1 MRCATRRPLF
11 PTLKDGE
18 DGAVFMGLI
27 AFLKRLFLGTPAPSS
42 NGEKQSSG
50 TSRPA
55 DLDRHSPQGAAPPES
70 HVLPFP
76 SGRKRFRVPHLLRYS
91 AKVGKKRVWLR
102 ITRELP
108 YRFARPN
115 IASSEEYGDL
125 SDDHNADALGRFG
138 LPVLRTPD
146 ELAQWLGLSLGRVAW
161 LTGRFFENERPQ
173 SEQEAH
179 YHFHWVKKKTA
190 GYRLIEAPKV
200 LLKGMQT
207 QILRGILDL
216 VPAHPAAHGFVK
228 HRSIRS
234 NAAPHVG
241 SAWVL
246 KLDLTNFYPS
256 VPFSRVVAI
265 FRSLGY
271 CREVAIWLGR
281 LTTSAIPSNLSS
293 PDRLANTVWPYRSRH
308 LPQGAPTSPALA
320 NLSAFSL
327 DVRLNGLTAKYG
339 ARYTRY
345 ADDLTL
351 SGPGKSIPALKEI
364 IPFAEW
370 IVRNERFTTNKSKRR
385 VLRRHQQQTV
395 TGIVVNEKLTLSRA
409 EFDQLKAIL
418 TNCIRHGGTSQ
429 NRAGH
434 ADFRSHLRGRIGHFL
449 SVNRERG
456 EKLRVLFEQIDWS
469 C

>member
-1 MRCATRRPLF
+1 
-11 PTLKDGE
+11 
-18 DGAVFMGLI
+18 MGLI

-42 NGEKQSSG
+42 DRNVRSSDA
-50 TSRPA
+50 SRTTVDHA
-55 DLDRHSPQGAAPPES
+55 DSPGDGGVPELHATLAEAS
-70 HVLPFP
+70 P
-76 SGRKRFRVPHLLRYS
+76 RRFRIPHRLRYS
-91 AKVGKKRVWLR
+91 AKVGQKRVWLS
-102 ITRELP
+102 ITRDRP
-108 YRFARPN
+108 YRFARPV
-115 IASSEEYGDL
+115 IAPTEEFSDL
-125 SDDHNADALGRFG
+125 SGDHDAAKLGKYD
-138 LPVLRTPD
+138 LPALRTPD
-146 ELAQWLGLSLGRVAW
+146 ELAQWLGVSLGRVAW

-173 SEQEAH
+173 SEHAAH

-190 GYRLIEAPKV
+190 GYRLIEAPKL
-200 LLKGMQT
+200 LLKTVQS
-207 QILRGILDL
+207 QILRGILDK

-228 HRSIRS
+228 QRSIRS

-241 SAWVL
+241 SAWIL

-256 VPFSRVVAI
+256 VSFSRVVAI

-281 LTTSAIPSNLSS
+281 LTTSAIPSNLNS
-293 PDRLANTVWPYRSRH
+293 PDGMANTVWPYRSRH

-327 DVRLNGLTAKYG
+327 DVRLHGMAAKYG

-351 SGPGKSIPALKEI
+351 SGPGQAIPALREI

-385 VLRRHQQQTV
+385 VLRRHQQQSV
-395 TGIVVNEKLTLSRA
+395 TGIVVNKKLTLSRA

-418 TNCIRHGGTSQ
+418 TNCIRHGGASQ
-429 NRAGH
+429 NRDGH
-434 ADFRSHLRGRIGHFL
+434 ADFASHLRGRIGHFL
-449 SVNRERG
+449 SVNPERG
-456 EKLRVLFEQIDWS
+456 EKLRVLFGQVDWGR
-469 C
+469 

>member
-1 MRCATRRPLF
+1 
-11 PTLKDGE
+11 
-18 DGAVFMGLI
+18 MGLI
-27 AFLKRLFLGTPAPSS
+27 AFLKRLFWGTPAPSS
-42 NGEKQSSG
+42 GREQLSSDVS
-50 TSRPA
+50 TA
-55 DLDRHSPQGAAPPES
+55 AEMQDLSGGGASSPSPSAPFTEPTRKFRYLYPLRDHTTTLRQGRT
-70 HVLPFP
+70 L
-76 SGRKRFRVPHLLRYS
+76 RVVRDS
-91 AKVGKKRVWLR
+91 
-102 ITRELP
+102 P
-108 YRFARPN
+108 YRFARPHL
-115 IASSEEYGDL
+115 ASSGEYTDLTGDHD
-125 SDDHNADALGRFG
+125 SRALAVYG
-138 LPVLRTPD
+138 LPDLRTP
-146 ELAQWLGLSLGRVAW
+146 ENLAHWLDIPLGKVAW

-200 LLKGMQT
+200 LLKAVQS
-207 QILRGILDL
+207 QILRSILDR

-228 HRSIRS
+228 QRSIRS

-271 CREVAIWLGR
+271 GREVAIWLGR

-320 NLSAFSL
+320 NLSAFGL
-327 DVRLNGLTAKYG
+327 DVRISGMAAKYG

-364 IPFAEW
+364 IPFAEM
-370 IVRNERFTTNKSKRR
+370 IVCDERFSTNKSKRR

-434 ADFRSHLRGRIGHFL
+434 ADFASHLRGRIGHFL

-456 EKLRVLFEQIDWS
+456 EKLRVLFQQIDWS
-469 C
+469 R

>member
-1 MRCATRRPLF
+1 
-11 PTLKDGE
+11 
-18 DGAVFMGLI
+18 MGLI
-27 AFLKRLFLGTPAPSS
+27 AFIKQMFFGTPAPSS
-42 NGEKQSSG
+42 GPHRPQSGSLPNAG
-50 TSRPA
+50 SESRATGDNRPHTPA
-55 DLDRHSPQGAAPPES
+55 PVSPPEQP
-70 HVLPFP
+70 PF
-76 SGRKRFRVPHLLRYS
+76 RFRKPKRLRY
-91 AKVGKKRVWLR
+91 AAHVKRQGRRLQ
-102 ITRELP
+102 ITQGLP
-108 YRFARPN
+108 YRFSRPSF
-115 IASSEEYGDL
+115 SSPQEFFDLTGDQDTESL
-125 SDDHNADALGRFG
+125 QRYG
-138 LPVLRTPD
+138 LPILRTPD
-146 ELAQWLGLSLGRVAW
+146 DLAHWLGVPLGRVAW

-179 YHFHWVKKKTA
+179 YHFHWVKKKTE

-200 LLKGMQT
+200 LLKTVQT

-256 VPFSRVVAI
+256 VPFARVVAI

-281 LTTSAIPSNLSS
+281 LTTSAIPSNLNS
-293 PDRLANTVWPYRSRH
+293 PDGMANTVWPYRTRH

-327 DVRLNGLTAKYG
+327 DVRLHGMAAKYG

-351 SGPGKSIPALKEI
+351 SGPGQSIPALREI

-370 IVRNERFTTNKSKRR
+370 IVYNERFTTNKSKRR
-385 VLRRHQQQTV
+385 VLRRHQQQSV
-395 TGIVVNEKLTLSRA
+395 TGIVVNEKLSLSRA
-409 EFDQLKAIL
+409 DYDQLKAIL
-418 TNCIRHGGTSQ
+418 TNCIRHGGASQ

-434 ADFRSHLRGRIGHFL
+434 ADFASHLRGRIGHFL
-449 SVNRERG
+449 SVHRERG
-456 EKLRVLFEQIDWS
+456 EKLRVLFQQIDWGKHS
-469 C
+469 APGPN

>member
-1 MRCATRRPLF
+1 
-11 PTLKDGE
+11 
-18 DGAVFMGLI
+18 MGLI
-27 AFLKRLFLGTPAPSS
+27 AFLKRLFWGTPAPSS
-42 NGEKQSSG
+42 EPDQRS
-50 TSRPA
+50 
-55 DLDRHSPQGAAPPES
+55 
-70 HVLPFP
+70 P
-76 SGRKRFRVPHLLRYS
+76 SGSQPAAEEASSRGGSGVALPPGSVPTRSRFQIPSALRYRLQLPPR
-91 AKVGKKRVWLR
+91 GRVR
-102 ITRELP
+102 QVAREVP
-108 YRFARPN
+108 YRFARPDLP
-115 IASSEEYGDL
+115 ASGYGDL
-125 SDDHNADALGRFG
+125 SGDHRSAALGRFG
-138 LPVLRTPD
+138 LPELRTPED
-146 ELAQWLGLSLGRVAW
+146 LGRWVGVSLGRLAW

-179 YHFHWVKKKTA
+179 YHFHWVKKKTD
-190 GYRLIEAPKV
+190 GYRLIEAPKS
-200 LLKGMQT
+200 LLKTVQT
-207 QILRGILDL
+207 QILRGILDK

-228 HRSIRS
+228 RRSIRS

-281 LTTSAIPSNLSS
+281 LTTSAIPSNLGS
-293 PDRLANTVWPYRSRH
+293 PDRRENTVWPYRTRH

-327 DVRLNGLTAKYG
+327 DVRLSGMATKYG

-351 SGPGKSIPALKEI
+351 SGPGQSIPALREI
-364 IPFAEW
+364 IPFAQW
-370 IVRNERFTTNKSKRR
+370 IVGNERFTVNKAKRR

-409 EFDQLKAIL
+409 AFDQLKAIL
-418 TNCIRHGGTSQ
+418 TNCLRHGPASQ
-429 NRAGH
+429 NREGH
-434 ADFRSHLRGRIGHFL
+434 ADYASHLRGRVGHWM
-449 SVNRERG
+449 SVNPERG
-456 EKLRVLFEQIDWS
+456 AKLLGLFQQIDWS
-469 C
+469 R

>member
-1 MRCATRRPLF
+1 
-11 PTLKDGE
+11 
-18 DGAVFMGLI
+18 MGLI
-27 AFLKRLFLGTPAPSS
+27 AFLKRLFLGTPAPLPEHEQLSTDVLRTAETQDSS
-42 NGEKQSSG
+42 PEGASSPSL
-50 TSRPA
+50 T
-55 DLDRHSPQGAAPPES
+55 APSAE
-70 HVLPFP
+70 
-76 SGRKRFRVPHLLRYS
+76 SGRKFRYPYPLRYYTT
-91 AKVGKKRVWLR
+91 VRRQGRTLRVVK
-102 ITRELP
+102 TTP
-108 YRFARPN
+108 YRFARPHL
-115 IASSEEYGDL
+115 ASPGEYTDLTGDHD
-125 SDDHNADALGRFG
+125 SQALAVYG
-138 LPVLRTPD
+138 LPELRTPD
-146 ELAQWLGLSLGRVAW
+146 DLARWLEIPLGKVAW

-200 LLKGMQT
+200 LLKAAQT

-265 FRSLGY
+265 FRALGY

-281 LTTSAIPSNLSS
+281 LTTSAIPSNLNA
-293 PDRLANTVWPYRSRH
+293 PDGLANTVWPYRSRH

-327 DVRLNGLTAKYG
+327 DVRLNGLAAKYG

-364 IPFAEW
+364 IPFAEM
-370 IVRNERFTTNKSKRR
+370 IVSYERFSTNKSKRR

-418 TNCIRHGGTSQ
+418 TNCIRHGGASQ

-434 ADFRSHLRGRIGHFL
+434 ADFSSHLRGRIGHFL

-456 EKLRVLFEQIDWS
+456 EKLRALYQQIDWGR
-469 C
+469 

>member
-1 MRCATRRPLF
+1 MGEARPVEAAKPATGSASVSPASPPNSAAATPKQPFRK
-11 PTLKDGE
+11 PT
-18 DGAVFMGLI
+18 
-27 AFLKRLFLGTPAPSS
+27 P
-42 NGEKQSSG
+42 
-50 TSRPA
+50 
-55 DLDRHSPQGAAPPES
+55 
-70 HVLPFP
+70 
-76 SGRKRFRVPHLLRYS
+76 LRYS
-91 AKVGKKRVWLR
+91 ATVRRQGRTLRVVNS
-102 ITRELP
+102 LP
-108 YRFARPN
+108 YRFARPDFV
-115 IASSEEYGDL
+115 SEGSYNDL
-125 SDDHNADALGRFG
+125 SGDHHALTLEKFG
-138 LPVLRTPD
+138 LPGLRTPD
-146 ELAQWLGLSLGRVAW
+146 DLAQWLGVPLGRLAW

-179 YHFHWVKKKTA
+179 YHFHWVKKKTD

-200 LLKGMQT
+200 LLKTVQT
-207 QILRGILDL
+207 QILRGILDK
-216 VPAHPAAHGFVK
+216 VPAHPAAHGFVRQ
-228 HRSIRS
+228 RSIRS

-281 LTTSAIPSNLSS
+281 LTTSAIPSNLGS
-293 PDRLANTVWPYRSRH
+293 PDRRENTVWPYRTRH

-327 DVRLNGLTAKYG
+327 DVRLYGMAAKYG

-351 SGPGKSIPALKEI
+351 SGPGKSIPALREI

-370 IVRNERFTTNKSKRR
+370 IVRNERFTVNKLKRR

-418 TNCIRHGGTSQ
+418 TNCLRHGPASQ
-429 NRAGH
+429 NRDSH
-434 ADFRSHLRGRIGHFL
+434 ADYASHLRGRIGHFQ
-449 SVNRERG
+449 SINPERG
-456 EKLRVLFEQIDWS
+456 GKLLEMYKRIEWGR
-469 C
+469 

>member
-1 MRCATRRPLF
+1 
-11 PTLKDGE
+11 
-18 DGAVFMGLI
+18 MGLI
-27 AFLKRLFLGTPAPSS
+27 AYLKRLFLGTPAPSS
-42 NGEKQSSG
+42 DHEQLSSEVSPTAVMQDFSGGEAFYTPTAQF
-50 TSRPA
+50 T
-55 DLDRHSPQGAAPPES
+55 ES
-70 HVLPFP
+70 A
-76 SGRKRFRVPHLLRYS
+76 RKFQYFYPLRYYS
-91 AKVGKKRVWLR
+91 TALRQGRTLRVVR
-102 ITRELP
+102 GVP
-108 YRFARPN
+108 YRFARPQL
-115 IASSEEYGDL
+115 ASPEEYTDLTGDHD
-125 SDDHNADALGRFG
+125 SQALAGYG
-138 LPVLRTPD
+138 LPDLRSPED
-146 ELAQWLGLSLGRVAW
+146 LARWLEIPLGKVAW

-179 YHFHWVKKKTA
+179 YHFHWIKKKTA

-200 LLKGMQT
+200 LLKAAQT

-216 VPAHPAAHGFVK
+216 LPAHPAAHGFVK

-265 FRSLGY
+265 FRSMGY
-271 CREVAIWLGR
+271 GREVAIWLGR
-281 LTTSAIPSNLSS
+281 LTTSAIPSNLNA
-293 PDRLANTVWPYRSRH
+293 PDGMANTVWPYRSRH

-327 DVRLNGLTAKYG
+327 DVRLAGMAAKYG

-351 SGPGKSIPALKEI
+351 SGPGKSIPALREI
-364 IPFAEW
+364 IPFAQW
-370 IVRNERFTTNKSKRR
+370 IVRNERFTVNTNKRR
-385 VLRRHQQQTV
+385 VLKRHQQQTV

-429 NRAGH
+429 NREGH
-434 ADFRSHLRGRIGHFL
+434 ADFASHLRGRIGHFL
-449 SVNRERG
+449 SVNPERG
-456 EKLRVLFEQIDWS
+456 EKLRVLYS
-469 C
+469 

>member
-11 PTLKDGE
+11 PPHKDGH

-27 AFLKRLFLGTPAPSS
+27 ALLKRLFLGTPAPSS
-42 NGEKQSSG
+42 AGEKLPPDA
-50 TSRPA
+50 SRT
-55 DLDRHSPQGAAPPES
+55 LDTERPTGRAAQAPPPEE
-70 HVLPFP
+70 PAT
-76 SGRKRFRVPHLLRYS
+76 RKRFRIPDPLRYS
-91 AKVGKKRVWLR
+91 TTVRRQGRTLRVVR
-102 ITRELP
+102 DIP
-108 YRFARPN
+108 YRFARPHL
-115 IASSEEYGDL
+115 ALPGEYNDL
-125 SDDHNADALGRFG
+125 SGDHHAARLAMFG
-138 LPVLRTPD
+138 LPELRTPD
-146 ELAQWLGLSLGRVAW
+146 DLARWLRVPLGRLAW

-200 LLKGMQT
+200 LLKTVQT
-207 QILRGILDL
+207 QILRGILDK

-228 HRSIRS
+228 HCSIRS

-241 SAWVL
+241 RAWVL

-256 VPFSRVVAI
+256 VSFARVVAI
-265 FRSLGY
+265 FRALGY
-271 CREVAIWLGR
+271 GREVAIWLGR
-281 LTTSAIPSNLSS
+281 LTTSAIPSNLNS
-293 PDRLANTVWPYRSRH
+293 PDGLANTVWPYRSRH

-327 DVRLNGLTAKYG
+327 DVRLQGMATKYG

-351 SGPGKSIPALKEI
+351 SGPGQSIPALREI

-385 VLRRHQQQTV
+385 LLRRHQQQSV
-395 TGIVVNEKLTLSRA
+395 TGIVVNEKLSLSRA

-418 TNCIRHGGTSQ
+418 TNCIRHGGASQ
-429 NRAGH
+429 NRDGH
-434 ADFRSHLRGRIGHFL
+434 ADFAAHLRGRIGHFL

-456 EKLRVLFEQIDWS
+456 EKLRVLFQQIDWGR
-469 C
+469 

>member
-1 MRCATRRPLF
+1 
-11 PTLKDGE
+11 
-18 DGAVFMGLI
+18 MGLI

-42 NGEKQSSG
+42 NGEQQSSDD
-50 TSRPA
+50 SRTRDTERPTGRDAPA
-55 DLDRHSPQGAAPPES
+55 P
-70 HVLPFP
+70 LPGGP
-76 SGRKRFRVPHLLRYS
+76 VARSRFRIPDPLRY
-91 AKVGKKRVWLR
+91 ATTVRRLGR
-102 ITRELP
+102 TRHVVRGLP
-108 YRFARPN
+108 YRFARPH
-115 IASSEEYGDL
+115 IALPGEYNDL
-125 SDDHNADALGRFG
+125 AGDHNAARLAMFG
-138 LPVLRTPD
+138 LPELRTPE
-146 ELAQWLGLSLGRVAW
+146 ELARWLGVPLGRLAW

-173 SEQEAH
+173 SEQAAH

-190 GYRLIEAPKV
+190 GYRLIEAPKG
-200 LLKGMQT
+200 LLKTVQT
-207 QILRGILDL
+207 QILRAILDR

-228 HRSIRS
+228 RRSIRS

-256 VPFSRVVAI
+256 VSFSRVVAI
-265 FRSLGY
+265 FRALGY
-271 CREVAIWLGR
+271 CREVAIWLSR
-281 LTTSAIPSNLSS
+281 LTTSAIPSNLNS
-293 PDRLANTVWPYRSRH
+293 PDGLANTVWPYLSRH

-327 DVRLNGLTAKYG
+327 DVRLQGLAAKYG

-351 SGPGKSIPALKEI
+351 SGPGHSIPALHEI

-370 IVRNERFTTNKSKRR
+370 IVRNERFTSNRSKRR

-395 TGIVVNEKLTLSRA
+395 TGIVVNEKLSLSRA

-418 TNCIRHGGTSQ
+418 TNCLRHGAASQ

-434 ADFRSHLRGRIGHFL
+434 ADFAAHLRGRIGHFL
-449 SVNRERG
+449 SVHPERG
-456 EKLRVLFEQIDWS
+456 EKLRALFQQVDWGQ
-469 C
+469 

>member
-1 MRCATRRPLF
+1 
-11 PTLKDGE
+11 
-18 DGAVFMGLI
+18 MGLI
-27 AFLKRLFLGTPAPSS
+27 AFLKRLFMGTPAPSS
-42 NGEKQSSG
+42 DREQLPSNESRGSGSGIPSSKG
-50 TSRPA
+50 SQDTQTLSLPA
-55 DLDRHSPQGAAPPES
+55 EPEERH
-70 HVLPFP
+70 
-76 SGRKRFRVPHLLRYS
+76 RFRYPDRLRYS
-91 AKVGKKRVWLR
+91 TTLRRQGRTLRVVR
-102 ITRELP
+102 GAP

-115 IASSEEYGDL
+115 FASPGDFNDL
-125 SDDHNADALGRFG
+125 SEDHNADALKVYG
-138 LPVLRTPD
+138 LPELRTPE
-146 ELAQWLGLSLGRVAW
+146 ELAHWLEIPLGKVAW

-200 LLKGMQT
+200 LLKTVQT
-207 QILRGILDL
+207 QILRDILDL

-228 HRSIRS
+228 RRSIRS

-281 LTTSAIPSNLSS
+281 LTTSGIPSNLSS

-327 DVRLNGLTAKYG
+327 DVRLNGLAAKYG

-370 IVRNERFTTNKSKRR
+370 IVRNERFSTNKSKRR

-456 EKLRVLFEQIDWS
+456 EKLRVLFQQIDWGR
-469 C
+469 

>member
-1 MRCATRRPLF
+1 
-11 PTLKDGE
+11 
-18 DGAVFMGLI
+18 MGLI
-27 AFLKRLFLGTPAPSS
+27 AFLKRLFLGTPASAS
-42 NGEKQSSG
+42 LDDKQFSD
-50 TSRPA
+50 TSRPN
-55 DLDRHSPQGAAPPES
+55 DMERLPGRGISSPLLTPPSGMPES
-70 HVLPFP
+70 RL
-76 SGRKRFRVPHLLRYS
+76 RFRTPYKLRYS
-91 AKVGKKRVWLR
+91 ATLQRPGRTLRVVHQ
-102 ITRELP
+102 LP
-108 YRFARPN
+108 YRFARPHL
-115 IASSEEYGDL
+115 ALPGEYNDL
-125 SDDHNADALGRFG
+125 SEDHNAARLAVFG
-138 LPVLRTPD
+138 LPELRTPED
-146 ELAQWLGLSLGRVAW
+146 LAGWLDIPLGRLAW

-179 YHFHWVKKKTA
+179 YHFHWLKKKTA

-200 LLKGMQT
+200 LLKSVQT

-228 HRSIRS
+228 QRSIRS
-234 NAAPHVG
+234 NATPHVG

-281 LTTSAIPSNLSS
+281 LTTSAIPSNLGS

-327 DVRLNGLTAKYG
+327 DVRLNGLAAKYG

-351 SGPGKSIPALKEI
+351 SGPGKSIPALQEI

-370 IVRNERFTTNKSKRR
+370 IVRNERFATNRSKRR

-395 TGIVVNEKLTLSRA
+395 TGIVVNEKLTLTRA
-409 EFDQLKAIL
+409 QYDQLKAIL
-418 TNCIRHGGTSQ
+418 TNCIRHGGASQ
-429 NRAGH
+429 NRAAH
-434 ADFRSHLRGRIGHFL
+434 ADFASHLRGRIGHFL

-456 EKLRVLFEQIDWS
+456 EKLRVLFQQIDWTS
-469 C
+469 DTSHRAE